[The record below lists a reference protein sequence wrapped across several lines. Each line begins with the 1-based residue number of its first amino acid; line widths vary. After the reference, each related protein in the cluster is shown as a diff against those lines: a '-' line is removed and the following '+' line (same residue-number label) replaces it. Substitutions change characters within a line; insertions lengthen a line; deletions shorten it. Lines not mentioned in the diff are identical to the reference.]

1 MVAAAGIARFSLGV
15 THAACPTDR
24 PGAGEWLQTGLLAG
38 NLAWTTLC
46 LGGFLPQ
53 TMAVTCLLGGA
64 LLAVH
69 LLCRAVRPQAP
80 RLHPAGWW
88 WLPFLGYAALN
99 VWLVAPVP
107 WLGWL
112 DWLGWAQGILVFWVT
127 LNLAHWRPVRTALL
141 GTLLALAATGVAL
154 AGYQRGVDPS
164 WLMLGRVQASQFAT
178 RASGCFGIPNS
189 LAALLVLVLPVC
201 GYQAWRHRTNRLR
214 GPAWGALTGL
224 LGYGLLLTVS
234 RGGWL
239 ALGLALVAWPLLCSR
254 QSRARRWGAAAGIL
268 LVGLAIGAALYL
280 TQPHIRARLDDL
292 RANAGERTRPI
303 MWRGAWAI
311 FGEHPAWGGGAGS
324 YNVLF
329 EQHRPE
335 TFQDNPRWA
344 HNDYLNTLADYGGV
358 GFLLSFGAIA
368 GLIWR
373 HRQTESRFLAAPATG
388 DATPDE
394 AGFRQALAIG
404 LLAFA
409 LHLTVDFHLKIPA
422 LAQAV
427 AIMGGLLL
435 GRRPPPDTRPTCGAA
450 PWIRRSGYGAAA
462 LAVGATVLGVIHP
475 LYRAEAL
482 RLAAREAID
491 QLATREHTPADRSRV
506 LARATPQ
513 LEAATRQA
521 PSHGQAWADLAYAL
535 ALQARET
542 PARTAELGVRAEHA
556 ARQALACSPALPESW
571 LRLGAALDM
580 QGRWAEAGD
589 AFTRAQALAPNSL
602 PVCFLHAYHLAL
614 RQHTR
619 PAARTLVDK
628 CLRLDPNHRAA
639 QVLRQH
645 LTRP

>member
-1 MVAAAGIARFSLGV
+1 M
-15 THAACPTDR
+15 
-24 PGAGEWLQTGLLAG
+24 
-38 NLAWTTLC
+38 
-46 LGGFLPQ
+46 
-53 TMAVTCLLGGA
+53 
-64 LLAVH
+64 
-69 LLCRAVRPQAP
+69 
-80 RLHPAGWW
+80 
-88 WLPFLGYAALN
+88 
-99 VWLVAPVP
+99 
-107 WLGWL
+107 
-112 DWLGWAQGILVFWVT
+112 
-127 LNLAHWRPVRTALL
+127 
-141 GTLLALAATGVAL
+141 
-154 AGYQRGVDPS
+154 
-164 WLMLGRVQASQFAT
+164 
-178 RASGCFGIPNS
+178 
-189 LAALLVLVLPVC
+189 
-201 GYQAWRHRTNRLR
+201 
-214 GPAWGALTGL
+214 
-224 LGYGLLLTVS
+224 
-234 RGGWL
+234 
-239 ALGLALVAWPLLCSR
+239 VAWPLLFSH

-268 LVGLAIGAALYL
+268 LVGLAVGAALYL

-311 FGEHPAWGGGAGS
+311 FCEHPAWGGGAGS

-344 HNDYLNTLADYGGV
+344 HNDYLNTLADYGSV

-373 HRQTESRFLAAPATG
+373 HRQTEPRVPAAPATG

-394 AGFRQALAIG
+394 AGFRQALALG

-435 GRRPPPDTRPTCGAA
+435 GRRPPPGTRPTCGPASWA
-450 PWIRRSGYGAAA
+450 RRSGYGAAA
-462 LAVGATVLGVIHP
+462 LVVGATVLGVIYP
-475 LYRAEAL
+475 RYRAEAL
-482 RLAAREAID
+482 RLAARESIDHLAI
-491 QLATREHTPADRSRV
+491 QEHPPADRSRV
-506 LARATPQ
+506 LARATQQ
-513 LEAATRQA
+513 LEAATDQA

-542 PARTAELGVRAEHA
+542 PARTVELGRQAESA
-556 ARQALACSPALPESW
+556 ARQALAHSTALPESW

-580 QGRWAEAGD
+580 QGRWTEAGD

-619 PAARTLVDK
+619 PEARALVDK

-645 LTRP
+645 LIRP